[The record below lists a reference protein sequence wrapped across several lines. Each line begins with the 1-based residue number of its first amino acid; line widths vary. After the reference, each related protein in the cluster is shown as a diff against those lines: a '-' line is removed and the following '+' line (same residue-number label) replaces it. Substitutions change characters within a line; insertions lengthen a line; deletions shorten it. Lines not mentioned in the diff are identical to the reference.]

1 VALAAIAAVT
11 RRARLSTNVLIA
23 PLRPAVLLAKMVATL
38 DAISGGRVDLGV
50 GVGWQLDEFA
60 AVGVPFEGV
69 GGRLE
74 DLVGACQALW
84 RGGPASF
91 ESPTVSFTD
100 MVCSPTPV
108 QGADLPVWFGGS
120 ARRTTARRVARLGH
134 GWSPIGNT
142 TFEDIEAGCRLIAE
156 ECDAIGRD
164 AADIAVRCSLPIV
177 RGAGG
182 EPDLAA
188 TMAGARALGA
198 LGANVV
204 QLPPLGQF
212 VEKAAHVG
220 PFLSRAVA
228 ALREATS

>member
-1 VALAAIAAVT
+1 VALGAVAAVT
-11 RRARLSTNVLIA
+11 RRARLGTNVLIA

-38 DAISGGRVDLGV
+38 DVLSGGRVDLGV

-74 DLVGACQALW
+74 DLVGACQTLW

-91 ESPTVSFTD
+91 ASPTVSFTD

-108 QGADLPVWFGGS
+108 QGSGLPIWFGGS

-142 TFEDIEAGCRLIAE
+142 TPDDIGLGCRLIAE
-156 ECDAIGRD
+156 ECEAVGRD
-164 AADIAVRCSLPIV
+164 PAEIAVRCFLPLI

-182 EPDLAA
+182 RPDLAA
-188 TMAGARALGA
+188 TMGGARALA
-198 LGANVV
+198 RLGATVV
-204 QLPPLGQF
+204 QLAPLGEF
-212 VEKAAHVG
+212 VEKAADVG
-220 PFLSRAVA
+220 PFLSRAVV
-228 ALREATS
+228 ALGEATA